1 MNPDSPT
8 PADRMLAALKRLAP
22 VGTRELATALDLTVE
37 ATRQQIHRL
46 IELGW
51 VEGRQQPADGV
62 GRPRQVWRL
71 TAEGQRRFPD
81 AHALMTV
88 QLIESVAALF
98 GQDGLDQLIARREAA
113 SRERYQRACTA
124 EALAP
129 RLRQLAKVRS
139 EEGYMARVEREG
151 DALLLIEDHCPI
163 CAAASACQGFCRS
176 EQALFERTDWK
187 RVWGVPPELYAGIF
201 RFARDKRVPL
211 RALLK
216 RRGDDIYT
224 NTGESR

>member
-71 TAEGQRRFPD
+71 TAEGQLRFPD
-81 AHALMTV
+81 AHAQLTV

-176 EQALFERTDWK
+176 EQALFEDIVGTQGRIVREQYLLAGAQRCVYRIDP
-187 RVWGVPPELYAGIF
+187 VPPGG
-201 RFARDKRVPL
+201 AR
-211 RALLK
+211 
-216 RRGDDIYT
+216 
-224 NTGESR
+224 